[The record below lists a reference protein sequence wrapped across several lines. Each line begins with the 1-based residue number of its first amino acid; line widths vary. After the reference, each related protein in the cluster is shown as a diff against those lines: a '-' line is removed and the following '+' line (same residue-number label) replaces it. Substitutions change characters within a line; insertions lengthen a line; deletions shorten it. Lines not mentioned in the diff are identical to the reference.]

1 MIFRRFRKEKGHEI
15 TAGQPVEVRNQEMT
29 IQIITAQ
36 NTKKRG
42 GIILG
47 LILFLSLLAHCQDN
61 GTGSDNPKSG
71 NCDHS

>member
-1 MIFRRFRKEKGHEI
+1 
-15 TAGQPVEVRNQEMT
+15 VEVRNQGMT
-29 IQIITAQ
+29 IQIITAH